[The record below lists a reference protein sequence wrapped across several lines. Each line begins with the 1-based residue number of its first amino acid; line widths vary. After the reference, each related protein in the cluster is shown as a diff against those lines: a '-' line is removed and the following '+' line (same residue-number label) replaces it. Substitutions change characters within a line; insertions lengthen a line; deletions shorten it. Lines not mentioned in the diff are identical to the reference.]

1 MAGSRLDSDEMNL
14 SGSALSASLTVN
26 DINTSLAWYRDVLG
40 FSVDQKFEREGKLMA
55 VSLKAGEAR
64 ILITQ
69 DDFSR
74 GRDREKGLG
83 FSMMITTSQNIDGLA
98 EGIKSRG
105 GALDSEPFDSPWGQR
120 AFRLHDPDGFRF
132 AISSERKR

>member
-1 MAGSRLDSDEMNL
+1 MNL
-14 SGSALSASLTVN
+14 SGIALSASLTVN
-26 DINTSLAWYRDVLG
+26 DIEKSLAWYRDVLG
-40 FSVDQKFEREGKLMA
+40 FAVDQTFEREGKLMA
-55 VSLKAGEAR
+55 VSLKAAEAR

-74 GRDREKGLG
+74 GRDREKGVG
-83 FSMMITTSQNIDGLA
+83 FSMMITTAQNINDLA
-98 EGIKSRG
+98 GAIKSRG

-132 AISSERKR
+132 TISSERKR

>member
-1 MAGSRLDSDEMNL
+1 MNL
-14 SGSALSASLTVN
+14 SGTALSASLTVN
-26 DINTSLAWYRDVLG
+26 DIARSLSWYRDVLG
-40 FSVDQKFEREGKLMA
+40 FAVDQTFERDGKLMA

-74 GRDREKGLG
+74 GRDREKGVG
-83 FSMMITTSQNIDGLA
+83 FSMMITTAQDIDTLA
-98 EGIKSRG
+98 QAIKSG
-105 GALDSEPFDSPWGQR
+105 GGVLDSEPFDSPWGQR
-120 AFRLHDPDGFRF
+120 AFRLRDPDGFRF